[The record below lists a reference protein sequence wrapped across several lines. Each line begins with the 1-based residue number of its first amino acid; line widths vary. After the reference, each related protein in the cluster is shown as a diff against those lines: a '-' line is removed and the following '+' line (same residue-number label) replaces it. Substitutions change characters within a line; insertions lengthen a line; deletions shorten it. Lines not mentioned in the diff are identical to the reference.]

1 MGHAAA
7 FILQN
12 YIVVKTLKQ
21 SALGTTELVLGQNQ
35 KVYVRKCLFN
45 AGYPVEAV
53 RGLKQQNLSHII
65 HAVRSE
71 DKTYLIEEYF
81 EGETL
86 DNILRSKGY
95 LDERSV
101 ISIAEQ
107 VCEALLYLHQHNLVH
122 RDVKPAN
129 ILLQSNGHIRLI
141 DLGSARLCSVHEAG
155 DTVVIGTQGYAAPEQ
170 YGLQSTDFRADV
182 YALGVTMKEL
192 LGADYEGRLNDV
204 IDGCTRF
211 IRGYRYDSIAKVKRA
226 LFFVKYYRSLR
237 MGLLGLLVVALGVC
251 AFFYLRPAP
260 EGAAPTPK
268 AVEKTVP
275 TTPAL
280 DKQKQEVE
288 PPKATEVSEVNQ
300 EPVAPKEQAA
310 ETKASKASK
319 ASPEIKMTPKS
330 QARLQLGIKASNL
343 SFYKAFEHPSDKMLF
358 DEAKAKGAWPISTNS
373 SAVLPY
379 WEFVYKGDLKNPIF
393 TFRFH
398 GIALKGRNMSYS
410 DSVSQKK
417 WSLDNPDGWSTTVRL
432 AEIGPA
438 TGPIKIYL
446 PVVHKWFWFT
456 NVAKPYV
463 TVTVQADNAE
473 TITKEYP
480 IQILDF

>member
-1 MGHAAA
+1 MGHGAA

-21 SALGTTELVLGQNQ
+21 SVLGTTELVLGQNQ

-45 AGYPVEAV
+45 AAYPVEAV
-53 RGLKQQNLSHII
+53 RGLKQRNLSHII

-71 DKTYLIEEYF
+71 NKTYLIEEYF
-81 EGETL
+81 EGEAL

-95 LDERSV
+95 LDEQRV

-141 DLGSARLCSVHEAG
+141 DLGSARLCSAREAG

-192 LGADYEGRLNDV
+192 LGAGYEGRLNDV

-226 LFFVKYYRSLR
+226 LFFAKYHRSLR
-237 MGLLGLLVVALGVC
+237 MGLLGLLVAALGVC

-260 EGAAPTPK
+260 EGGVPTPK

-288 PPKATEVSEVNQ
+288 PPKATEAPEVNQ
-300 EPVAPKEQAA
+300 EPVAPQEQAA
-310 ETKASKASK
+310 EKISSKASLEK
-319 ASPEIKMTPKS
+319 KMTPQP
-330 QARLQLGIKASNL
+330 QARLQLDIKGFNL
-343 SFYKAFEHPSDKMLF
+343 SFNKIFGHPSDKELI
-358 DEAKAKGAWPISTNS
+358 DEAQAKGAWPISSNS
-373 SAVLPY
+373 STALPY
-379 WEFVYKGDLKNPIF
+379 WEIIYKGDLINPIF
-393 TFRFH
+393 TFQFQ
-398 GIALKGRNMSYS
+398 GIAFKGTNMQYG
-410 DSVSQKK
+410 DSLSQKS
-417 WSLDNPDGWSTTVRL
+417 WSVDNPNGWSTTVRL
-432 AEIGPA
+432 AETGRGQGPH
-438 TGPIKIYL
+438 KIYL
-446 PVVHKWFWFT
+446 VNVHKWFWFT

-480 IQILDF
+480 IQILDL

>member
-1 MGHAAA
+1 MGHGAA

-45 AGYPVEAV
+45 AAYPVEAV

-107 VCEALLYLHQHNLVH
+107 VSEALLYLHQHNLVH

-155 DTVVIGTQGYAAPEQ
+155 DTVALGTQGYAAPEQ

-192 LGADYEGRLNDV
+192 LGAGYEGRLNDV

-280 DKQKQEVE
+280 DKQKQNVE
-288 PPKATEVSEVNQ
+288 PPKATEAPDAKH
-300 EPVAPKEQAA
+300 EPVAPQEQAA
-310 ETKASKASK
+310 ETKASKAPK
-319 ASPEIKMTPKS
+319 TSPEIKMTPQP
-330 QARLQLGIKASNL
+330 QARL
-343 SFYKAFEHPSDKMLF
+343 
-358 DEAKAKGAWPISTNS
+358 
-373 SAVLPY
+373 
-379 WEFVYKGDLKNPIF
+379 
-393 TFRFH
+393 
-398 GIALKGRNMSYS
+398 
-410 DSVSQKK
+410 
-417 WSLDNPDGWSTTVRL
+417 
-432 AEIGPA
+432 
-438 TGPIKIYL
+438 
-446 PVVHKWFWFT
+446 
-456 NVAKPYV
+456 
-463 TVTVQADNAE
+463 
-473 TITKEYP
+473 
-480 IQILDF
+480 

>member
-1 MGHAAA
+1 MGHSAA

-21 SALGTTELVLGQNQ
+21 SVLGTTELVLGQNQ

-45 AGYPVEAV
+45 AAYPVEAV

-155 DTVVIGTQGYAAPEQ
+155 DTVALGTQGYAAPEQ

-192 LGADYEGRLNDV
+192 LGAGYEGRLNDV

-211 IRGYRYDSIAKVKRA
+211 IRGYRYDNIAKVKRA
-226 LFFVKYYRSLR
+226 LFFAKHHHSLR
-237 MGLLGLLVVALGVC
+237 MGLLGLLVAALGVC

-260 EGAAPTPK
+260 DGAEPTSK
-268 AVEKTVP
+268 AVEKAVP
-275 TTPAL
+275 TTPVL
-280 DKQKQEVE
+280 DTRKQEVE
-288 PPKATEVSEVNQ
+288 PPKATVAPEVNQ
-300 EPVAPKEQAA
+300 ELVAPKEQAA
-310 ETKASKASK
+310 QKRSSKASLEK
-319 ASPEIKMTPKS
+319 KMTPQP
-330 QARLQLGIKASNL
+330 QAKLQLDIKAANL
-343 SFYKAFEHPSDKMLF
+343 SFYKAFEHLSDKMLF
-358 DEAKAKGAWPISTNS
+358 DEAKAKGAWPISSNS
-373 SAVLPY
+373 SAVTPY
-379 WEFVYKGDLKNPIF
+379 WEIITEGNLSNPVF
-393 TFRFH
+393 TFTFH
-398 GIALKGRNMSYS
+398 GIAFQGTNMQYG
-410 DSVSQKK
+410 DSISQKS

-432 AEIGPA
+432 AE
-438 TGPIKIYL
+438 TGTVQGRRKIYL
-446 PVVHKWFWFT
+446 VNVHKWFWFT

-463 TVTVQADNAE
+463 TVTVQADNAV

-480 IQILDF
+480 IKILDL

>member
-1 MGHAAA
+1 MGHGAA

-21 SALGTTELVLGQNQ
+21 SVLGTTELVLGQNQ

-45 AGYPVEAV
+45 AAYPVEAV
-53 RGLKQQNLSHII
+53 RGLKQRNLSHII

-86 DNILRSKGY
+86 DNVLKSKGY
-95 LDERSV
+95 LDEQRV
-101 ISIAEQ
+101 IFIAEQ
-107 VCEALLYLHQHNLVH
+107 VCEALSYLHQHNLVH

-141 DLGSARLCSVHEAG
+141 DLGSARLCSAREAG

-192 LGADYEGRLNDV
+192 LGAGYEGRLNDV

-211 IRGYRYDSIAKVKRA
+211 IRGYRYDSIANVKRA
-226 LFFVKYYRSLR
+226 LFFAKYHRSLR
-237 MGLLGLLVVALGVC
+237 MGLLGLLVAALGVC

-288 PPKATEVSEVNQ
+288 SPKATEAPEVNQ

-310 ETKASKASK
+310 EKISSKASLEK
-319 ASPEIKMTPKS
+319 KMTPQP
-330 QARLQLGIKASNL
+330 QARLQLDIKGFNL
-343 SFYKAFEHPSDKMLF
+343 SFNKIFGHPSDKELI
-358 DEAKAKGAWPISTNS
+358 DEAQSKGAWPISTNS
-373 SAVLPY
+373 SAALPY
-379 WEFVYKGDLKNPIF
+379 WEIIYKGDLINPIF
-393 TFRFH
+393 TFQFQ
-398 GIALKGRNMSYS
+398 GIAFKGTNMQYG
-410 DSVSQKK
+410 DSLSQKS
-417 WSLDNPDGWSTTVRL
+417 WSVDNPNGWSTTVRL
-432 AEIGPA
+432 AETGRGQGPH
-438 TGPIKIYL
+438 KIYL
-446 PVVHKWFWFT
+446 VNVHKWFWFT

-463 TVTVQADNAE
+463 TVTVQADNVE
-473 TITKEYP
+473 TTTKEYP
-480 IQILDF
+480 INILDL

>member
-12 YIVVKTLKQ
+12 YIVVKTFKQ
-21 SALGTTELVLGQNQ
+21 SVLGTTELVLGQNQ

-45 AGYPVEAV
+45 AAYPVEAV

-155 DTVVIGTQGYAAPEQ
+155 DTVALGTQGYAAPEQ

-192 LGADYEGRLNDV
+192 LGADYKGRLNDV

-288 PPKATEVSEVNQ
+288 PPKATEAPEANQ

-310 ETKASKASK
+310 QKRSSKASLEK
-319 ASPEIKMTPKS
+319 KMTPQP
-330 QARLQLGIKASNL
+330 QAKLQLDIKAANL

-358 DEAKAKGAWPISTNS
+358 DEAKAKGAWPISSNS
-373 SAVLPY
+373 SAVTPY
-379 WEFVYKGDLKNPIF
+379 WEIITEGNLSNPVF
-393 TFRFH
+393 TFTFH
-398 GIALKGRNMSYS
+398 GIAFKGINMKYG
-410 DSVSQKK
+410 DSISQKS
-417 WSLDNPDGWSTTVRL
+417 WSVDNPNGWSTTVHL
-432 AEIGPA
+432 AE
-438 TGPIKIYL
+438 TGTPQAPREIYL
-446 PVVHKWFWFT
+446 VNVHKWFWFT

-463 TVTVQADNAE
+463 TVTLQADNAE

-480 IQILDF
+480 IQILDL

>member
-45 AGYPVEAV
+45 AAYPVEAV

-155 DTVVIGTQGYAAPEQ
+155 DTVALGTQGYAAPEQ

-192 LGADYEGRLNDV
+192 LGAGYEGRLNDV

-226 LFFVKYYRSLR
+226 LFFAKYHRSLR
-237 MGLLGLLVVALGVC
+237 MGLLGLLVAALGVC

-260 EGAAPTPK
+260 EGAEPTPK
-268 AVEKTVP
+268 AVEKAVP
-275 TTPAL
+275 TISAL

-288 PPKATEVSEVNQ
+288 PPKATEAPEANQ

-310 ETKASKASK
+310 QKRSSKASLEK
-319 ASPEIKMTPKS
+319 KMTPQP
-330 QARLQLGIKASNL
+330 QAKLQLDIKAANL
-343 SFYKAFEHPSDKMLF
+343 SFYKAFEHPSDKILF
-358 DEAKAKGAWPISTNS
+358 DEAKAKGAWPISSNS
-373 SAVLPY
+373 SAVTPY
-379 WEFVYKGDLKNPIF
+379 WEIITEGNLSNPVF
-393 TFRFH
+393 TFTFH
-398 GIALKGRNMSYS
+398 GIAFKGINMKYG
-410 DSVSQKK
+410 DSISEKS

-432 AEIGPA
+432 AETGRGQGPH
-438 TGPIKIYL
+438 KIYL
-446 PVVHKWFWFT
+446 VNVHKWFWFT

-463 TVTVQADNAE
+463 TVTVQADNVE
-473 TITKEYP
+473 TTTKEYP
-480 IQILDF
+480 IKILDF

>member
-1 MGHAAA
+1 MGHGAA

-21 SALGTTELVLGQNQ
+21 SVLGTTELVLGQNQ

-45 AGYPVEAV
+45 AAYPVEAV
-53 RGLKQQNLSHII
+53 RGLKQRNLSHII

-71 DKTYLIEEYF
+71 NKTYLIEEYF

-95 LDERSV
+95 LDEQRV
-101 ISIAEQ
+101 IFIAEQ
-107 VCEALLYLHQHNLVH
+107 VCEALSYLHQHNLVH

-141 DLGSARLCSVHEAG
+141 DLGSARLCSAREAG

-192 LGADYEGRLNDV
+192 LGAGYEGRLNDV

-226 LFFVKYYRSLR
+226 LFFAKYHRSLR
-237 MGLLGLLVVALGVC
+237 MGLLGLLVAALGVC

-260 EGAAPTPK
+260 EGGVPTPK

-288 PPKATEVSEVNQ
+288 PPKATEAPEVNQ
-300 EPVAPKEQAA
+300 EPVAPQEQAA
-310 ETKASKASK
+310 EKISSKASLEK
-319 ASPEIKMTPKS
+319 KMTPQP
-330 QARLQLGIKASNL
+330 QARLQLDIKGFNL
-343 SFYKAFEHPSDKMLF
+343 SFNKIFGHPSDKELI
-358 DEAKAKGAWPISTNS
+358 DEAQSKGAWPISTNS
-373 SAVLPY
+373 SAALPY
-379 WEFVYKGDLKNPIF
+379 WEIIYKGDLINPIF
-393 TFRFH
+393 TFQFQ
-398 GIALKGRNMSYS
+398 GIAFKGTNMQYG
-410 DSVSQKK
+410 DSLSQKS

-432 AEIGPA
+432 AE
-438 TGPIKIYL
+438 TGTVQGRRKIYL
-446 PVVHKWFWFT
+446 VNVHKWFWFT

-463 TVTVQADNAE
+463 TVTVQADNAK

-480 IQILDF
+480 IQILDL

>member
-21 SALGTTELVLGQNQ
+21 SVLGTTELVLGQNQ

-71 DKTYLIEEYF
+71 DQTYLIEEYF

-288 PPKATEVSEVNQ
+288 PPKATEAPEANQ

-310 ETKASKASK
+310 QKRSSKASLEK
-319 ASPEIKMTPKS
+319 KMTPQP
-330 QARLQLGIKASNL
+330 QAKLQLDIKAANL
-343 SFYKAFEHPSDKMLF
+343 SFYKAFEHPSDKELI
-358 DEAKAKGAWPISTNS
+358 DEAKAKGAWPISSNS
-373 SAVLPY
+373 SAVTPY
-379 WEFVYKGDLKNPIF
+379 WEIITEGNLSNPVF
-393 TFRFH
+393 TFTFH
-398 GIALKGRNMSYS
+398 GIAFKGINMKYG
-410 DSVSQKK
+410 DSISQKS

-432 AEIGPA
+432 AE
-438 TGPIKIYL
+438 TGTPQAPREIYL
-446 PVVHKWFWFT
+446 VNVHKWFWFT

-473 TITKEYP
+473 TTTKEYP

>member
-7 FILQN
+7 FILQK

-45 AGYPVEAV
+45 AAYPVEAV
-53 RGLKQQNLSHII
+53 RGLKQRNLSHII

-86 DNILRSKGY
+86 DNVLKSKGY
-95 LDERSV
+95 LDEQRV

-141 DLGSARLCSVHEAG
+141 DLGSARLCSAHEAG
-155 DTVVIGTQGYAAPEQ
+155 DTVVLGTQGYAAPEQ

-192 LGADYEGRLNDV
+192 LGAGYEGRLNDV

-226 LFFVKYYRSLR
+226 LFFAKYHRSLR

-268 AVEKTVP
+268 AVEKALP

-288 PPKATEVSEVNQ
+288 PPKATAAPDVKQ
-300 EPVAPKEQAA
+300 EFVAPKEQAA
-310 ETKASKASK
+310 EMKASKSSK
-319 ASPEIKMTPKS
+319 ASPEIKMTPQP
-330 QARLQLGIKASNL
+330 QARLQLDIKGFNL
-343 SFYKAFEHPSDKMLF
+343 SFYKFFGHPSDKELI
-358 DEAKAKGAWPISTNS
+358 DEAQAKGAWPISSNS
-373 SAVLPY
+373 STALPY
-379 WEFVYKGDLKNPIF
+379 WEIVYKGDLINPIY
-393 TFRFH
+393 TFKFQ
-398 GIALKGRNMSYS
+398 GIAFKGRNMSYG
-410 DSVSQKK
+410 DSISHQN
-417 WSLDNPDGWSTTVRL
+417 WSVDNPNGWSTTVRL
-432 AEIGPA
+432 AE
-438 TGPIKIYL
+438 TGTRQAPRKIYL
-446 PVVHKWFWFT
+446 VNVHKWFWFT

-473 TITKEYP
+473 TTTKEYP
-480 IQILDF
+480 IKILDF

>member
-7 FILQN
+7 FILQK

-45 AGYPVEAV
+45 AAYPVEAV
-53 RGLKQQNLSHII
+53 RGLKQRNLSHII

-86 DNILRSKGY
+86 DNVLKSKGY
-95 LDERSV
+95 LDEQRV

-141 DLGSARLCSVHEAG
+141 DLGSARLCSAHEAG
-155 DTVVIGTQGYAAPEQ
+155 DTVVLGTQGYAAPEQ

-192 LGADYEGRLNDV
+192 LDAGYEGRLNDV

-280 DKQKQEVE
+280 DKQKQNVE
-288 PPKATEVSEVNQ
+288 PPKATAAPDAKQ
-300 EPVAPKEQAA
+300 EPVAPQEQAA
-310 ETKASKASK
+310 ETISSKASLEK
-319 ASPEIKMTPKS
+319 KMTPQP
-330 QARLQLGIKASNL
+330 QAKLQLDIKAANL
-343 SFYKAFEHPSDKMLF
+343 SFYKAFEHLSDKMLF
-358 DEAKAKGAWPISTNS
+358 DEAKAKGAWPISSNS
-373 SAVLPY
+373 SAVTPY
-379 WEFVYKGDLKNPIF
+379 WEIITEGNLSNPVF
-393 TFRFH
+393 TFTFH
-398 GIALKGRNMSYS
+398 GIAFKGINMKYG
-410 DSVSQKK
+410 DSISQKS

-432 AEIGPA
+432 AETGRGQGPH
-438 TGPIKIYL
+438 KIYL
-446 PVVHKWFWFT
+446 VNVHKWFWFT

-463 TVTVQADNAE
+463 TVTVQADNVE
-473 TITKEYP
+473 TTTKEYP
-480 IQILDF
+480 IKILDF

>member
-45 AGYPVEAV
+45 TAYPVEAV

-71 DKTYLIEEYF
+71 DKNYLIEEYF

-141 DLGSARLCSVHEAG
+141 DLGSARLCSAHEAG
-155 DTVVIGTQGYAAPEQ
+155 DTVALGTQGYAAPEQ

-192 LGADYEGRLNDV
+192 LGAGYEGRLNDV

-237 MGLLGLLVVALGVC
+237 MGCLGLLVAMLSMG
-251 AFFYLRPAP
+251 AYFYLQPDNEIPLPASKP
-260 EGAAPTPK
+260 
-268 AVEKTVP
+268 VEKTVP
-275 TTPAL
+275 SAPLQGTN
-280 DKQKQEVE
+280 KQEAKLEQEAE
-288 PPKATEVSEVNQ
+288 PIETKVKQTAETVGKTQAEQ
-300 EPVAPKEQAA
+300 IEPVASPRVTPQPQA
-310 ETKASKASK
+310 KLQL
-319 ASPEIKMTPKS
+319 EIK
-330 QARLQLGIKASNL
+330 AANL

-358 DEAKAKGAWPISTNS
+358 DEAKAKGAWPISSNS
-373 SAVLPY
+373 SNAEPY
-379 WEFVYKGDLKNPIF
+379 WEIITKGSLINPIY
-393 TFRFH
+393 TFQFH
-398 GIALKGRNMSYS
+398 GIAFKGIEMQYS
-410 DSVSQKK
+410 DIIGQKK
-417 WSLDNPDGWSTTVRL
+417 WSLDNPGGWSTMVRL
-432 AEIGPA
+432 AE
-438 TGPIKIYL
+438 TGTMDGAIKIYL
-446 PVVHKWFWFT
+446 ANVHKWFWFT

-463 TVTVQADNAE
+463 TVTVQGDNAE
-473 TITKEYP
+473 TTTKEYP
-480 IQILDF
+480 IKILDF